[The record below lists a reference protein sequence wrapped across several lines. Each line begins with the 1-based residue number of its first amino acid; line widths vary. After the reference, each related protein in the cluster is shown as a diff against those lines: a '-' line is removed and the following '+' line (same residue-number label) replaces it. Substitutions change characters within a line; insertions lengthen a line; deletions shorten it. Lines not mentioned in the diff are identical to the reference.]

1 MFKIF
6 NLNRPM
12 VRLRY
17 CHGHWVVKLNRT
29 AKELFS

>member
-12 VRLRY
+12 ARLIC
-17 CHGHWVVKLNRT
+17 CHGHWVVKLNRA
-29 AKELFS
+29 AKKLFS